1 MFLADRLK
9 GSYPLIIIILVA
21 VDGWIAERGLPVV
34 LLSFQGPTVG
44 EPYDSM
50 DLVTTKNV

>member
-34 LLSFQGPTVG
+34 LLSFHGPTVG

-50 DLVTTKNV
+50 DLGTTKNV